1 MNRKLCFIWVMV
13 QVLAASAVFAAGA
26 GYDIRGQW
34 VGNAKGP
41 IFGAEG
47 TVTIMRQEG
56 EDIYGI
62 VEGGNFLGKAKFDIY
77 GKIRGNTIF
86 GEKEGHTFH
95 GNLYADGSI
104 RGLFRDTTGDS
115 YKVFLRR
122 PQSHWGVPYGQ
133 GQWGQY
139 QWSQPE

>member
-1 MNRKLCFIWVMV
+1 MNRKLLLFWVML
-13 QVLAASAVFAAGA
+13 QVMVASAAIAS

-56 EDIYGI
+56 ENIYGI
-62 VEGGNFLGKAKFDIY
+62 VEGGNFLGKAKFDIN

-86 GEKEGHTFH
+86 GEKEGNTFH
-95 GNLYADGSI
+95 GFLYQDGSI
-104 RGLFRDTTGDS
+104 RGLFRDITGDT
-115 YKVFLRR
+115 YNVLLRR
-122 PQSHWGVPYGQ
+122 PYSPWGFPYGQ
-133 GQWGQY
+133 NQWVPNQ
-139 QWSQPE
+139 